1 MVYLE
6 MERCK
11 DYPIIRKFFCEDT
24 LNLFEEQLK
33 QYLKMKE
40 ITEEYL
46 QRIPP
51 VVCWYEGM
59 IATEEFIEEY
69 REVELLGNNVG

>member
-11 DYPIIRKFFCEDT
+11 DYPIIRNFFCENT
-24 LNLFEEQLK
+24 LNLFEEQLR
-33 QYLKMKE
+33 QYLKMEE

-46 QRIPP
+46 QRVPP

-69 REVELLGNNVG
+69 GEVELLWNNVK